1 MIKNDEAYNKA
12 KKDLKKAKQELENLK
27 NMLRNDGFT
36 TEQIDRVIGIP
47 YINIKQ
53 LEDEISEYE
62 HYLSGNFDCD
72 DFGEDLGRYL
82 IACRIWNQISQK
94 QLAEQLGVSPQQV
107 SRDERNEYR
116 GATYDKLKTV
126 AKVLNVQ
133 IKFYTDRT
141 YA

>member
-1 MIKNDEAYNKA
+1 MIKSDEAYKKA
-12 KKDLKKAKQELENLK
+12 KKDLEKGKKDLEDLK
-27 NMLRNDGFT
+27 NMLLKDGVT
-36 TEQIDRVIGIP
+36 PEQIENAIGIP
-47 YINIKQ
+47 YMNTKK
-53 LEDEISEYE
+53 LEDDIIEYE

-82 IACRIWNQISQK
+82 IACRIWNRISQK
-94 QLAEQLGVSPQQV
+94 ELAENLGVSPQQV

-116 GATYDKLKTV
+116 GAAFEKLKSV